1 MKCIPHRC
9 DAGPANCCAT
19 ASFDPAYASKITKCT
34 ADQPRTR
41 KPTRNSR
48 QKSNDSLPPTAV
60 PNTSLVPSIET
71 PIVAMWGECSILAR
85 VVVYYVLTL
94 ALFASDFYEEVTR
107 KLVADLDWA
116 SGGPHEWSIPTKAAL
131 FQALKRL
138 GSEPLRVLYEK
149 VAVPLADPQVPG
161 GFYRSW
167 QLMSD
172 GLTLD
177 VPDCEANVEYFG
189 RPPSS
194 RGDGRGRSVSA
205 KNAAARRP
213 RILQLPAMGCVP
225 IYRPQIWCGE

>member
-9 DAGPANCCAT
+9 HAGPANCCAT
-19 ASFDPAYASKITKCT
+19 ASFDPAYASKITTCT
-34 ADQPRTR
+34 PERPRTFN
-41 KPTRNSR
+41 PTRNSR

-71 PIVAMWGECSILAR
+71 PIVAMWGQCSILAR
-85 VVVYYVLTL
+85 VVVYYVLAL

-149 VAVPLADPQVPG
+149 VAVPLADPQVPRR
-161 GFYRSW
+161 FLSVLAVDERRI
-167 QLMSD
+167 D
-172 GLTLD
+172 
-177 VPDCEANVEYFG
+177 P
-189 RPPSS
+189 
-194 RGDGRGRSVSA
+194 GRSGLRGERRVFR
-205 KNAAARRP
+205 AAAVLARR
-213 RILQLPAMGCVP
+213 
-225 IYRPQIWCGE
+225 